1 MAASSSSSSSSSA
14 ATAPDNDAMPAV
26 DRTASLPLDFL
37 VIGGGVGGLAVA
49 YVLAKSGHRVRVL
62 EKRDLDVPSG
72 GHRVP
77 PNLSKILRHWVGEE
91 ELMKV
96 SSRCVGTPF
105 HHHVPSRAPPRRRAS
120 AGWTFLG
127 AHARPRTRMRE
138 LSSAILRG
146 QSCFIDVGRV
156 TTGLRVQYRQL
167 GTSDYRGGTEPRSVH
182 HWAMSLPNRDGLR
195 TGDLVG
201 YLHWKPAVMAE
212 TGGDFLLMHVSPGR
226 SQLACTGVFIT
237 DDDVG
242 LSAFQH
248 DDLIRML
255 YKLATEAGARV
266 DFHTEVT
273 AIQPGSDSIPNPSVT
288 LANGDVLTAD
298 MVVGADGYRS
308 LVREV
313 VLEEEDMAK
322 PGGMTLYTG
331 VVPAEEMLK
340 DPELRPYALSD
351 EWAIWMGPYRSVC
364 GHPVR
369 AKKEFFFHVYSW
381 HGKDGLEQVGEEN
394 WEELF
399 PTSDLKTENHGP
411 KVQRMINLAS
421 NVIRTRFMT
430 RPVIDDWTDYTGR
443 IVLLG
448 DAAHPSFPGGSHPAA
463 MAVEDAVV
471 FGSLFS
477 HLRTLDQIPSFTS
490 AYQELRQRRCELVKQ
505 ADIANAQMVSMPDGP
520 MAEARDEDMRR
531 RKDEWDEGT
540 LKAQFE
546 EIAEIFLYDAGDAA
560 EEWWVNWGRFSET
573 AREQPHVVD
582 FSNFTTVTVSQE

>member
-1 MAASSSSSSSSSA
+1 
-14 ATAPDNDAMPAV
+14 MPPI
-26 DRTASLPLDFL
+26 DRTAALPLDFL
-37 VIGGGVGGLAVA
+37 VIGGGIGGLAVA
-49 YVLAKSGHRVRVL
+49 YVLSKAGHRVRVL
-62 EKRDLDVPSG
+62 EKRDLNVSGG

-96 SSRCVGTPF
+96 STRCVGSPF
-105 HHHVPSRAPPRRRAS
+105 H
-120 AGWTFLG
+120 
-127 AHARPRTRMRE
+127 
-138 LSSAILRG
+138 
-146 QSCFIDVGRV
+146 
-156 TTGLRVQYRQL
+156 
-167 GTSDYRGGTEPRSVH
+167 
-182 HWAMSLPNRDGLR
+182 NLR

-212 TGGDFLLMHVSPGR
+212 TGGDFLLMH
-226 SQLACTGVFIT
+226 
-237 DDDVG
+237 
-242 LSAFQH
+242 H
-248 DDLIRML
+248 DDIVRML
-255 YKLATEAGARV
+255 YNLATGAGARV

-273 AIQPGSDSIPNPSVT
+273 AVHPGSDSVPNPSVT

-298 MVVGADGYRS
+298 MIVGADGYRS

-313 VLEEEDMAK
+313 VLDEEDMAK
-322 PGGMTLYTG
+322 PGGMILYTG
-331 VVPAEEMLK
+331 VVNAEHLLK

-351 EWAIWMGPYRSVC
+351 EWAIWMGPHQS
-364 GHPVR
+364 R

-381 HGKDGLEQVGEEN
+381 QNDGQEQAGQEN
-394 WEELF
+394 WEELV
-399 PTSDLKTENHGP
+399 PTEKLNIQDHGP
-411 KVQRMINLAS
+411 KVQRFIKMAPHL
-421 NVIRTRFMT
+421 IRTRFMT
-430 RPVIDDWTDYTGR
+430 RSTIDDWVDYTGR

-448 DAAHPSFPGGSHPAA
+448 DAAHPSFPGGSHPAS

-505 ADIANAQMVSMPDGP
+505 ADIANAHMVSMPDGP
-520 MAEARDEDMRR
+520 LAQARDEDMRR

-582 FSNFTTVTVSQE
+582 FSNFTTVTISQE